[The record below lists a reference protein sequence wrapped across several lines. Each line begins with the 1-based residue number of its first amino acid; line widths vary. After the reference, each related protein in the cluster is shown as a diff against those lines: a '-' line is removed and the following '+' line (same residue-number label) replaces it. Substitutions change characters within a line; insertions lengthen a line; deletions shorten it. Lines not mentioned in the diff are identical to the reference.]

1 MSSFVL
7 LDVTSYV
14 GGFNLTTKMNQISMS
29 LESDALEDTTFGT
42 DGWRTRKSGLKDVSA
57 DLAGY
62 WDNEIDAETYAG
74 LGVANEPVS
83 ISPTGVE
90 GETAYLWRGER
101 FSYQAFGSIGALVPF
116 NVGMMGSHSQGVAR
130 GAFLKSQANVS
141 AIGGTG
147 AEFELAGGIPDGA
160 ALYSNFHVFDAGT
173 TITAVVE
180 SDEDDTFATATTR
193 LTHGPLTSVGG
204 DAQRIEGP
212 ITDTFFRVRVTAV
225 TGTFSVACAIG
236 IGG

>member
-29 LESDALEDTTFGT
+29 AEADALDDTTFGNA
-42 DGWRTRKSGLKDVSA
+42 GWRTRQSGLKDVDA

-62 WDNEIDAETYAG
+62 WDNEIDANAYAG
-74 LGVANEPVS
+74 LGIANEAVS

-116 NVGMMGSHSQGVAR
+116 NLGMMGSHSQGVAR
-130 GAFLKSQANVS
+130 GAFLKAQTNVS
-141 AIGGTG
+141 ATG
-147 AEFELAGGIPDGA
+147 ATGTEFEIAGGIPSGA
-160 ALYSNFHVFDAGT
+160 ALYSNFHVFSVGT

-180 SDEDDTFATATTR
+180 SDEDDTFASATTR
-193 LTHGPLTSVGG
+193 LTHGPLTAVGG
-204 DAQRIEGP
+204 NVQRIAGP
-212 ITDTFFRVRVTAV
+212 ITDTFFRLRVTAV